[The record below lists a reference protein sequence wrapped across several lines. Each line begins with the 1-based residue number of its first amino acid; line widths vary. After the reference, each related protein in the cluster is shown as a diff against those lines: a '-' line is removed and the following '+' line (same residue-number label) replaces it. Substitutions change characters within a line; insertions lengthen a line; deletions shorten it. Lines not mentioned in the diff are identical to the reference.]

1 MFVAR
6 GLQTQPGECLL
17 RLDVLPHKERVG
29 RATGGRSHCE
39 LRLGLND
46 WRKKKK
52 KPKNPTICVCCLK
65 GVKRSLMRE
74 MCSEAVIWSEVKG
87 LSSV

>member
-1 MFVAR
+1 MKKMFVAR
-6 GLQTQPGECLL
+6 GLQTQPRECLL

-29 RATGGRSHCE
+29 RATGGQSHCE

-52 KPKNPTICVCCLK
+52 TQKPYHLCLLL
-65 GVKRSLMRE
+65 KRSQKEFDERDVLRS
-74 MCSEAVIWSEVKG
+74 CDLV
-87 LSSV
+87 

>member
-1 MFVAR
+1 MKKMFVAR

-29 RATGGRSHCE
+29 RATGGQSHCE

-46 WRKKKK
+46 WRKKNP
-52 KPKNPTICVCCLK
+52 KPYHLCLLL
-65 GVKRSLMRE
+65 KRSQKEFDEKVVLRS
-74 MCSEAVIWSEVKG
+74 CDLV
-87 LSSV
+87 